1 MKWLGLLSALL
12 LIFSCFF
19 PWVIIISKG
28 ITVRG
33 VDSTGTNFGKPGY
46 FHLFLSFL
54 FIAFN
59 FIERIWAKRINIFVV
74 AINLAWA
81 IRNYI
86 IISACQGGECPE
98 KQIAFYIVVFS
109 SILMLVTALFPD
121 IDLQNRAQRNQEK
134 NSWFFLIRL
143 DWIKILAILGF
154 H

>member
-1 MKWLGLLSALL
+1 MRWMKWLGLLSGLL

-19 PWVIIISKG
+19 PWVIIISKDITIRG
-28 ITVRG
+28 I
-33 VDSTGTNFGKPGY
+33 DSTGTNFGKPGY

-54 FIAFN
+54 FIIFN
-59 FIERIWAKRINIFVV
+59 FIERIWAKRINIFIV

-98 KQIAFYIVVFS
+98 KKMALYAVVFA

-121 IDLQNRAQRNQEK
+121 IDVQNRPHPNQKK
-134 NSWFFLIRL
+134 NPNFF
-143 DWIKILAILGF
+143 
-154 H
+154 

>member
-1 MKWLGLLSALL
+1 MRWMKWIGLISALL

-28 ITVRG
+28 ITIRG
-33 VDSTGTNFGKPGY
+33 VETTGTNFGKPGY

-54 FIAFN
+54 FIVFN

-98 KQIAFYIVVFS
+98 KKMALYAVVLG

-121 IDLQNRAQRNQEK
+121 IEVQNHQEPNQEK
-134 NSWFFLIRL
+134 NS
-143 DWIKILAILGF
+143 
-154 H
+154 

>member
-1 MKWLGLLSALL
+1 MRWMKWLGLISALL

-19 PWVIIISKG
+19 PWVIIISKD
-28 ITVRG
+28 ITIRG

-54 FIAFN
+54 FIVFN

-98 KQIAFYIVVFS
+98 KKTALYTVVLG

-121 IDLQNRAQRNQEK
+121 IEVQNHQEPNQEK
-134 NSWFFLIRL
+134 NS
-143 DWIKILAILGF
+143 
-154 H
+154 

>member
-1 MKWLGLLSALL
+1 MRWMKWLGLVSALL

-46 FHLFLSFL
+46 FHLFLCFL
-54 FIAFN
+54 FIVFN

-86 IISACQGGECPE
+86 MISACQGGECPE
-98 KQIAFYIVVFS
+98 KKIALYMVVLA

-121 IDLQNRAQRNQEK
+121 IDVRDREHLNQQK
-134 NSWFFLIRL
+134 NS
-143 DWIKILAILGF
+143 
-154 H
+154 

>member
-19 PWVIIISKG
+19 PWVIIISKN
-28 ITVRG
+28 ITIRG

-46 FHLFLSFL
+46 FHLFLSFS
-54 FIAFN
+54 FIVFN
-59 FIERIWAKRINIFVV
+59 FLERIWAKRINIFIV

-98 KQIAFYIVVFS
+98 KKIALYTVLFA

-121 IDLQNRAQRNQEK
+121 IDIQKRPHHNLEK
-134 NSWFFLIRL
+134 NS
-143 DWIKILAILGF
+143 
-154 H
+154 

>member
-1 MKWLGLLSALL
+1 MRWMKWLGLLSALL

-19 PWVIIISKG
+19 PWVIIISKN
-28 ITVRG
+28 ITIRG

-46 FHLFLSFL
+46 FHLFLSFS
-54 FIAFN
+54 FIVFN
-59 FIERIWAKRINIFVV
+59 FLERIWAKRINIFIV

-98 KQIAFYIVVFS
+98 KKIALYTVLFA

-121 IDLQNRAQRNQEK
+121 IDIQKRPHHNLEK
-134 NSWFFLIRL
+134 NS
-143 DWIKILAILGF
+143 
-154 H
+154 